1 MRKFIPVFVC
11 CTFLIISIPR
21 LLSLDAHWNSDEARW
36 LQRSENFMSA
46 VKQGEFSKT
55 LIAYHPGV
63 MTMWIAGI
71 RTFFVD
77 TGIDVHN
84 LIKARWFLGVV
95 VLIAIGICGLLL
107 FHLFGRWEAITSIA
121 FLVFSPFFLAQT
133 RRVHTDALATIFIL
147 LSVLLLLLY
156 CKNSQKHRYLI
167 LSGITFG
174 LAVLSKSYSLILVT
188 WVPVCLLLFWKYRE
202 TGSRKLFIF
211 ITELFCF
218 LNCGVL
224 TIIGLWPVFWKPAFG
239 LLAASLLGI
248 TVLLL
253 DTLKKQNERKWESIL
268 LLLSTGIVL
277 VLVSTIAIRSVWL
290 IFDRV
295 NWAVTT
301 PHEVEHFFLG
311 KVVYDPGWLFYPLV
325 LTIKSTPLMI
335 PLTLIGCILL
345 WNHRKNSTQ
354 ASQNLRIAL
363 ALIAGVVLFTVCLSI
378 TSKKFSRYLLPVLLM
393 LKILAAIGFVQG
405 IKWVYNLLSTY
416 FGTERTLPY
425 KTIMVVIAGI
435 GMLFIQVFPVLAL
448 HPYYGTYYN
457 PCWKVTDITKIIT
470 VGEASG
476 LDIAAN
482 YLNEKPNAKHLVV
495 QVSPLATEFV
505 HHYFQGFVYRAD
517 RNRGY
522 NPDYEVVYIRD
533 SQIGRVPQT
542 GTRNGELECKISINR
557 IEHVWIYKMI
567 RKDN

>member
-1 MRKFIPVFVC
+1 M
-11 CTFLIISIPR
+11 
-21 LLSLDAHWNSDEARW
+21 
-36 LQRSENFMSA
+36 
-46 VKQGEFSKT
+46 
-55 LIAYHPGV
+55 
-63 MTMWIAGI
+63 
-71 RTFFVD
+71 
-77 TGIDVHN
+77 
-84 LIKARWFLGVV
+84 
-95 VLIAIGICGLLL
+95 
-107 FHLFGRWEAITSIA
+107 
-121 FLVFSPFFLAQT
+121 
-133 RRVHTDALATIFIL
+133 
-147 LSVLLLLLY
+147 
-156 CKNSQKHRYLI
+156 
-167 LSGITFG
+167 
-174 LAVLSKSYSLILVT
+174 
-188 WVPVCLLLFWKYRE
+188 CLLLFWKYRE
-202 TGSRKLFIF
+202 KGSRRFFVF

-253 DTLKKQNERKWESIL
+253 DTLKKQNERKWISIL
-268 LLLSTGIVL
+268 LLLTTGIGL
-277 VLVSTIAIRSVWL
+277 VFVSTIAIRSVWL

-325 LTIKSTPLMI
+325 LTIKSTPLML
-335 PLTLIGCILL
+335 PLALIGCIQL
-345 WNHRKNSTQ
+345 WHYRKDSTQ

-363 ALIAGVVLFTVCLSI
+363 ALIVGVGLFTVCLSI
-378 TSKKFSRYLLPVLLM
+378 TSKKFSRYLLPAFLM
-393 LKILAAIGFVQG
+393 LEILAAIGFVQG

-425 KTIMVVIAGI
+425 KTIMVVIACT
-435 GMLFIQVFPVLAL
+435 GMLFIQVLPVLAL

-505 HHYFQGFVYRAD
+505 YHYFQGFVYRAD